1 MSVQLF
7 SRLTQL
13 LEKPEIE
20 HSVLRDWTHEP
31 IDLDPWN
38 GWLLLGLVH
47 HRNKQYFVEQT
58 IKTRLLE
65 TPNDPFDPFSR
76 QLRLQRRS
84 GIVPGLSEWEFYFHG
99 LGCCLTN
106 RITGEE
112 IDVDFYEDSSDWF
125 TEWFLVRNLK
135 SLRDQGWI
143 ENRVLELHPS
153 VESIGVAIEELTRSR
168 YLESHDEHPAFRL
181 TALAEPLKDFVDGWR
196 VHAGAPSLD
205 RNVAIALSDWELVQQ
220 LDPTWEPDA
229 VQEQLD
235 ETIRL
240 RNRELVRSFR
250 ANERPSESLLALEEL
265 QSPFLEEFLENAIQ
279 GPSCGTI
286 ATALN
291 IIDRR
296 NDPVWCEPIRELLS
310 RIDPNTDIPA
320 PYLWMRSAGYLA
332 KHFQLPDLRP
342 QLLSL
347 SKSNLGDGAVFA
359 LEHFPDVAVQLF
371 RKALRSSIPVNRCTA
386 AAALAIIDQ
395 PWSRQELLS
404 VLDES
409 EDQIATAE
417 VRSALDELS
426 NQECRNKL
434 EAWEERNPREPEMG
448 DFVSM
453 DEVMLRNRSEWI
465 RLQMQ
470 ALHDLVYPLR
480 AQRIVPH

>member
-20 HSVLRDWTHEP
+20 HSVLRDWTHAP

-58 IKTRLLE
+58 VKTRLLE

-135 SLRDQGWI
+135 SLRDRGWI
-143 ENRVLELHPS
+143 ENRILELHPS

-168 YLESHDEHPAFRL
+168 YLESHEEHPAFRL
-181 TALAEPLKDFVDGWR
+181 TSLSEPLRAFVDGWR
-196 VHAGAPSLD
+196 SHADIPDFD
-205 RNVAIALSDWELVQQ
+205 RNVAIAMSDWELVQRI
-220 LDPTWEPDA
+220 DPTWESVA
-229 VQEQLD
+229 VREQLE

-250 ANERPSESLLALEEL
+250 ANERPSESLLALEEI
-265 QSPFLEEFLENAIQ
+265 QSPFLKDFLESALQ
-279 GPSCGTI
+279 GPPCGTI
-286 ATALN
+286 STALN
-291 IIDRR
+291 IIDRS
-296 NDPVWCEPIRELLS
+296 NDPDWCEPIRGLLS
-310 RIDPNTDIPA
+310 RLDPNADIPS
-320 PYLWMRSAGYLA
+320 PHLWMRAANYLA

-342 QLLSL
+342 QLLQL

-359 LEHFPDVAVQLF
+359 LEHFPDIAVRIF
-371 RKALRSSIPVNRCTA
+371 RKALRSAIPVNRCTA

-395 PWSRQELLS
+395 PWSRQELLKL
-404 VLDES
+404 LDES
-409 EDQIATAE
+409 DDQIATAE
-417 VRSALDELS
+417 VRSALDELCC
-426 NQECRNKL
+426 QECRSRL
-434 EAWEERNPREPEMG
+434 EEWEERNPREPEMG

-470 ALHDLVYPLR
+470 TLHDLVYPLR
-480 AQRIVPH
+480 SQRIVPQ